1 MTDVTINYLAVLARA
16 AFKLPPNRAGGIGC
30 HFGGVGVIRLTSQ
43 HEKYKL
49 TEVRSTQYLVMEQTM
64 NQLIQAWNAALIS
77 VAQQHKLDEHQPN
90 TIPSNLERFTL
101 EQFERRDVAPRF
113 LVLTAPS
120 GAGKGTVGKK
130 LEDAGIRRLP
140 RVNTRAPRPGEVEG
154 VDYIFLSDDEYERQ
168 KAAGEILCPTEAIDK
183 ATGAIENKAGIPKQQ
198 LLEALSRGEQFYID
212 SGAGTARNI
221 KTEAALH
228 DIPFVLV
235 FLLPPSLEEM
245 ARRARTRSAEE
256 RSQRSSKGTVTEDAL
271 MRRLERAVRHLADTA
286 QSIDVYVVNDDVD
299 RAARQI
305 IKLFNY

>member
-1 MTDVTINYLAVLARA
+1 MGVT
-16 AFKLPPNRAGGIGC
+16 
-30 HFGGVGVIRLTSQ
+30 RLTSQ

-49 TEVRSTQYLVMEQTM
+49 TEADSAQYIAMEETM
-64 NQLIQAWNAALIS
+64 NQLVESWNTALLN
-77 VAQQHKLDEHQPN
+77 VAKHHKLNEHQPT
-90 TIPSNLERFTL
+90 TIPSKLERFTL
-101 EQFERRDVAPRF
+101 EQFERREVAPRF

-130 LEDAGIRRLP
+130 IEAAGIRRLP
-140 RVNTRAPRPGEVEG
+140 RVNTRAPRPGEVDG
-154 VDYIFLSDDEYERQ
+154 VDYIFLTDDEYERQ
-168 KAAGEILCPTEAIDK
+168 KTAGTILCPTEAIDK

-198 LLEALSRGEQFYID
+198 LLDSLARGERFYID

-221 KTEAALH
+221 KTEAAVQ

-256 RSQRSSKGTVTEDAL
+256 RSQGTSQGTVTEDAL
-271 MRRLERAVRHLADTA
+271 MRRLERAVRHLTETA
-286 QSIDVYVVNDDVD
+286 QSIDIYVVNDDVD

-305 IKLFNY
+305 IKLFNH